1 MEPTGVRETKILHRV
16 TTGNLGKIKVW
27 PSASREHLVP
37 PIGTQPGEKN
47 LKGGKGIKT
56 CQSKKIELEA

>member
-1 MEPTGVRETKILHRV
+1 MEPIGVGETKILHRV
-16 TTGNLGKIKVW
+16 TTGNLGRRKVW

-37 PIGTQPGEKN
+37 PIGTQLGEKN
-47 LKGGKGIKT
+47 LKWGKGMKS